1 MDMKPD
7 TIVVFP
13 NDKEGIEKRPD
24 FTGTAL
30 WNGEEIKVAL
40 CNTTSKAGNAYMSG
54 GLQKPYNN
62 GSGDKPADVNRST
75 EGADIPF

>member
-13 NDKEGIEKRPD
+13 NDKEGVAKRPD

-40 CNTTSKAGNAYMSG
+40 WNNTSKAGKDYMSG
-54 GLQKPYNN
+54 ELQKPYN
-62 GSGDKPADVNRST
+62 GSGGKSTDVNQST